1 VSLSGENYHCYVY
14 QDGSRTKV
22 RVEIDKEMS
31 LDDFQYW
38 RERIIEFLVHLEL
51 EEYTEK

>member
-1 VSLSGENYHCYVY
+1 MSVSGENYHYYVY
-14 QDGSRTKV
+14 GDGSRTKV
-22 RVEIDKEMS
+22 RVEIDKNMS

-51 EEYTEK
+51 EEYIEK